1 MGLASFQLLL
11 MTGFIGV
18 ASSLLFNMTLYASVE
33 SKAYSDDIIDEVAIQ
48 DAEDIAIGVAVEEES
63 CGICTAVVVAPA
75 VPKK

>member
-1 MGLASFQLLL
+1 
-11 MTGFIGV
+11 
-18 ASSLLFNMTLYASVE
+18 MTLYASVE
-33 SKAYSDDIIDEVAIQ
+33 GVACSDDIIDEVAIQ